1 MQSALCGVRL
11 VAKGALE
18 LVAEGL
24 PRLAYSSLQAAGRAV
39 AAVEGGQHAQRAAA
53 YRSLVQRLLTLDVR
67 DGAAVQQ
74 LVGAVLETTGGGQ
87 QDGGGG
93 S

>member
-1 MQSALCGVRL
+1 M
-11 VAKGALE
+11 
-18 LVAEGL
+18 
-24 PRLAYSSLQAAGRAV
+24 

-53 YRSLVQRLLTLDVR
+53 YRTMVQRLLTLDVR

-74 LVGAVLETTGGGQ
+74 LVGTVLETTGGGQ

-93 S
+93 KAATSGGSGSGGRASTGAAQGQQAGIIT